1 MGKNTNKVPSIS
13 IIVPVYNVEKYL
25 KKCIDSI
32 LNQSFQNFE
41 LILVD
46 DGSTDSSG
54 EICDEY
60 ALKDRRVLV
69 IHKENG
75 GLSSARNEGIKAS
88 SAEYVGFVD
97 SDDYISFSM
106 YEFLY
111 NNLIEN
117 NADISICGL
126 YNCYENNVYPQYSKK
141 EFYLLNNEQALKMAL
156 EGKVFSVH
164 AVNKLYRKSLFEDV
178 LFPINKLSEDAFT
191 IPKLLLKSRRVV
203 VNTVPLYFYVHRSGT
218 ITTSSYKKKDLDVIE
233 AYFQNL
239 KLVEEKCPKL
249 KKEAEFRLLW
259 AFMCVLDKMIM
270 TDDFSDFE
278 KYKKILKTLKK
289 NKTKILLNSCFS
301 LHRKIGMVCLYLND
315 KLYKALIRYN
325 HKRNMSL
332 VN

>member
-1 MGKNTNKVPSIS
+1 MGKNTNKVSSIS

-25 KKCIDSI
+25 KKCINSI

-75 GLSSARNEGIKAS
+75 GLSSARNEGIKVS

-117 NADISICGL
+117 NAEISICGL

-203 VNTVPLYFYVHRSGT
+203 VNTVPQYFYVHRSGT

-270 TDDFSDFE
+270 TNDFSDFE

-289 NKTKILLNSCFS
+289 NKIKILLNPCFS
-301 LHRKIGMVCLYLND
+301 LHRKIGMVCLFLND

>member
-54 EICDEY
+54 EICNEY

-156 EGKVFSVH
+156 EGKIFSVH

-259 AFMCVLDKMIM
+259 AFMCVLVP
-270 TDDFSDFE
+270 F
-278 KYKKILKTLKK
+278 
-289 NKTKILLNSCFS
+289 
-301 LHRKIGMVCLYLND
+301 
-315 KLYKALIRYN
+315 
-325 HKRNMSL
+325 
-332 VN
+332 